1 MQCLYHPCCPPA
13 AQQDAAPPHPGP
25 SCTHVDARMQAKW
38 PIFGCTS
45 SFEIDRQR
53 VGGRRKRFPLSRCNG
68 SESKASLKRVVIEC
82 RPRLPL
88 NLSYVFSLCSPLPTR
103 RLCPIHRFSPGKLSK
118 ASPIAA
124 CYRPID
130 LYHYFR
136 VTSLQHTPRTAT
148 HLDIPRPP
156 RLPLVKWNQIRR
168 LTDLRVFCNRS
179 VFWSS
184 DLFE

>member
-1 MQCLYHPCCPPA
+1 MIHRRSWSVLVAFASLKTMQCLYHPCCPPA
-13 AQQDAAPPHPGP
+13 AQQDAPPPHPGP

-88 NLSYVFSLCSPLPTR
+88 NLTSSASCSLVVDLYPQSLFTEKS
-103 RLCPIHRFSPGKLSK
+103 LVY
-118 ASPIAA
+118 PIATRPSLLITHIHLFHHYISESLRSSYSIDTVN
-124 CYRPID
+124 YRHDTAPCVAQPEP
-130 LYHYFR
+130 
-136 VTSLQHTPRTAT
+136 VTAA
-148 HLDIPRPP
+148 
-156 RLPLVKWNQIRR
+156 
-168 LTDLRVFCNRS
+168 
-179 VFWSS
+179 
-184 DLFE
+184 